1 MLNHKTTELTMGQ
14 RRSLSN
20 ALTSVW
26 TMRGGLLV
34 QVPENLDR
42 LCELTIKLAGVDEG
56 ELDKL
61 PIQEQTGELIS
72 LANHLTNGLSGESS
86 GA

>member
-1 MLNHKTTELTMGQ
+1 MLTHKTPALTMAQ
-14 RRSLSN
+14 RRSLHN
-20 ALTSVW
+20 ALSSVW
-26 TMRGGLLV
+26 TMREGLLV

-42 LCELTIKLAGVDEG
+42 LCDLVIKLAGVDES

-61 PIQEQTGELIS
+61 PIQEQTGELIT
-72 LANHLTNGLSGESS
+72 LANHLSRGLSGESS